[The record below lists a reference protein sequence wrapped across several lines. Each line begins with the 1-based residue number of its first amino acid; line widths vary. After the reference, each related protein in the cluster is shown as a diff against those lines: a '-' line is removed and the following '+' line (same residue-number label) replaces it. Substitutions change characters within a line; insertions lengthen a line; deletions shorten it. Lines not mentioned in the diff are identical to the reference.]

1 VKRLLLVC
9 GEASGEKY
17 ASLLIRELKKLD
29 DIDFVGLGSHLL
41 KDEIEL
47 LADYRD
53 ISVVGVKEAVPKL
66 KRALE
71 IYGKIKDVI
80 DDMDG
85 VILVDFP
92 EFNFKVGKLA
102 YKRKKKVVYY
112 VAPQVWA
119 WRSYRVRT
127 MTKFC
132 DKIITVFP
140 FERAFYRNFPH
151 HEKVFYF
158 GHPILDVLDGKIGI
172 HKKEDIVLLLPGSR
186 KDEIS
191 YNLPIIFDAAKD
203 LKKRLPKFT
212 FVWATGGNVDVD
224 FINTIKNKY
233 PFVEVVEDTCRMM
246 DISKI
251 AIVASGTATLECAV
265 FGLPMIIVYKISRLS
280 YLLGRMLIRRV
291 KDIGLPN
298 IIAGKRIVPELIG
311 GNATPSYIEELIV
324 HILTNRSIYTSF
336 KDRLSG
342 VKSSLGKP
350 GVSYSAASLIYNSF
364 YS

>member
-1 VKRLLLVC
+1 MKRLLLVC
-9 GEASGEKY
+9 GEPSGERY

-29 DIDFVGLGSHLL
+29 DMDFVGLGSHLV

-53 ISVVGVKEAVPKL
+53 ISVVGVKEVVPKL
-66 KRALE
+66 RRVLE

-80 DDMDG
+80 DDVDG
-85 VILVDFP
+85 VVLIDFP

-102 YKRKKKVVYY
+102 HKKKKKVVYY
-112 VAPQVWA
+112 VAPQLWA
-119 WRSYRVRT
+119 WRSYRART

-132 DKIITVFP
+132 DRIITVFP

-151 HEKVFYF
+151 HEKIFYF

-172 HKKEDIVLLLPGSR
+172 HEKEDVVLLLPGSR
-186 KDEIS
+186 KEEMG
-191 YNLPIIFDAAKD
+191 YNLPVIFDAAKN
-203 LKKRLPKFT
+203 LRKRLPKFA
-212 FVWATGGNVDVD
+212 FVWATGGNVDTD
-224 FINTIKNKY
+224 FIKNVKNKY
-233 PFVEVVEDTCRMM
+233 PFIEVVEDTYHVM

-265 FGLPMIIVYKISRLS
+265 FGLPMVIVYKISGLS
-280 YLLGRMLIRRV
+280 YLLGRMLVHRV
-291 KDIGLPN
+291 RNVGLPN

-311 GNATPSYIEELIV
+311 RNAIPSYIEELII
-324 HILTNRSIYTSF
+324 HMLSNENIYTGL

-342 VKSSLGKP
+342 VRSSLGKP
-350 GVSYSAASLIYNSF
+350 GVSHSAALLIYNF
-364 YS
+364 LYS